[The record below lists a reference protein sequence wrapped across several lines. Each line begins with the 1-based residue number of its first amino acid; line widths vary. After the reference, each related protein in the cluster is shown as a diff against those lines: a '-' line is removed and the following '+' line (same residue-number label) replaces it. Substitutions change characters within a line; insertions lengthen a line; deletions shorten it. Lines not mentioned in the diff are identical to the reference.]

1 MERALATSWSHK
13 LVFAFIFSFVFG
25 ILVSSFV
32 FLSPLLSLL
41 AIVIAGAVLVAEKL
55 VNKKPGRE
63 IILLSLI
70 LISFAC
76 GALRYSVKD
85 FHEPLTPTLTG
96 IVASEP
102 EQRDSAT
109 RFVFLAENGERALV
123 STELYSPV
131 WYGDKIILK
140 GQFKTPGIIDDED
153 GGRPFDYG
161 AYLAKDD
168 IYHTMSFAELEIVG
182 SEQGS
187 AIKSAL
193 LKLKR
198 SFVEKIRATFSE
210 PYASLLS
217 GLIVSG
223 RDAMPRDTLEEF
235 RRAGVIHIVVL
246 SGYNITII
254 ADFLRRFFERI
265 FLLSRFTLVPALA
278 PAASII
284 GILLFVLM
292 TGAEA
297 TVVRAAIMVLVV
309 IAAKLF
315 GRKYS
320 APRALLAAGF
330 IMLLENPKILV
341 FDPSFQLSFLATL
354 ALIYVVPIV
363 EGYLNFVPEK
373 AGLRSIVAT
382 TVGTQLTVLPMLIYS
397 VGDVSLVSLP
407 ANILILV
414 IIPYTMLIGFVAT
427 TLSYISAL
435 LAVPLAYIGNIFL
448 AWILGVAHF
457 FGNLSFASLAV
468 PHVSPWIVFLIY
480 IALVSARVLMYLYP
494 QTNEGGTRVE
504 FTDAQG

>member
-1 MERALATSWSHK
+1 MEHVLATSWSHK
-13 LVFAFIFSFVFG
+13 LIFVFIFSFVFG

-32 FLSPLLSLL
+32 FISPLLSLL
-41 AIVIAGAVLVAEKL
+41 VMIVAGVVLLAEKIL
-55 VNKKPGRE
+55 NKKVEKE

-102 EQRDSAT
+102 EQRDNAT

-131 WYGDKIILK
+131 WYGDKVILK
-140 GQFKTPGIIDDED
+140 GAFKTPGIIEDQD

-161 AYLAKDD
+161 DYLAKDD
-168 IYHTMSFAELEIVG
+168 IYHTMSFAELEVVQSG
-182 SEQGS
+182 QGS
-187 AIKSAL
+187 SIKSAL

-198 SFVEKIRATFSE
+198 SFVGKIRETFSE
-210 PYASLLS
+210 PYASLLA

-223 RDAMPRDTLEEF
+223 RDAMPADILEEF

-254 ADFLRRFFERI
+254 ADFLRRFFEKI

-320 APRALLAAGF
+320 APRALIVAGF

-363 EGYLNFVPEK
+363 EKYLEFVTEK
-373 AGLRSIVAT
+373 WGLRSIIAT
-382 TVGTQLTVLPMLIYS
+382 TLGTQLTVLPMLIYS

-407 ANILILV
+407 ANILILL
-414 IIPYTMLIGFVAT
+414 IIPYTMLLGFIAT
-427 TLSYISAL
+427 TLAYVSGL
-435 LAVPLAYIGNIFL
+435 LAVPIAFVANLFL
-448 AWILGVAHF
+448 AWIIGVAYIL
-457 FGNLSFASLAV
+457 GNLSFASISV
-468 PHVSPWIVFLIY
+468 PNLSPWLILFIY
-480 IALVSARVLMYLYP
+480 IALVSGRVLLYLYP
-494 QTNEGGTRVE
+494 QTNEGSTRVE